1 MKVVLDSLDFL
12 DVLDSL
18 DTLDFLGI
26 INIMDILEI
35 LGIVDAITFIERLI
49 YERYFEK
56 TYKIFGYTINNVYLC
71 TLL

>member
-1 MKVVLDSLDFL
+1 MKIVLDSLDFL

-18 DTLDFLGI
+18 DTLDFLD
-26 INIMDILEI
+26 IMDILEI

>member
-1 MKVVLDSLDFL
+1 MKVV
-12 DVLDSL
+12 L
-18 DTLDFLGI
+18 DTLDFLD
-26 INIMDILEI
+26 IMDILEI
-35 LGIVDAITFIERLI
+35 LGIVDAIIFIERLI

>member
-12 DVLDSL
+12 DVLVSL
-18 DTLDFLGI
+18 DTLDFLD
-26 INIMDILEI
+26 IMDILEI

>member
-1 MKVVLDSLDFL
+1 MKIVLDSLDFSRCFGL
-12 DVLDSL
+12 SRYSR
-18 DTLDFLGI
+18 FSRH

>member
-1 MKVVLDSLDFL
+1 
-12 DVLDSL
+12 
-18 DTLDFLGI
+18 
-26 INIMDILEI
+26 MDILEI
-35 LGIVDAITFIERLI
+35 LGIVDAITFIKRLI